1 MPSAPVAPARP
12 PAWLW
17 AAVPLVLAA
26 WLRLRLIG
34 GVEAFVD
41 ESGNILT
48 ALDPRVRAVIDP
60 LGQGRPMLAW
70 LYAPAGW
77 LPLHA
82 LEIARGMTAA
92 AGLVTLAAIGWTL
105 HRLAGC
111 VAALAGMTLWAIMPF
126 AVFHERLALQD
137 PFVAAL
143 LAVAAALMTAGSQAS
158 PARLPWWSLAAGLFF
173 GLALLCKISAVLA
186 LPWLALLYLALQRQA
201 TGPIFSRQLA
211 GIGVGLLVP
220 LLGLREDLLKLG
232 AQSTR
237 FESLPSFQAETYW
250 GAAAGRLGTWLD
262 WHAGYGGWPLAVLLI
277 VAIGLAVRARSGLA
291 FAALAGAAV
300 SVLVAALFYNRPFAR
315 YMLPDQVPLIL
326 FLGLAAGT
334 IPTLKKFWRLALA
347 LALFAAAGRWGWV
360 AMRIGTTPTT
370 APVPAGEIVQYFTG
384 PWSGAGLGE
393 VRRFLREHADR
404 HKVSCLVV
412 THRFM
417 RPGCYGLMLAERAD
431 PRLAALP
438 LTLYDPAD
446 LDLARRGLGQAAKHS
461 PTAFF
466 ILYEGSLYPAQPWL
480 DAAGSP
486 ARRVF
491 ETPRGPGEA
500 FTLYQFEP

>member
-1 MPSAPVAPARP
+1 MPDSPIAPARP
-12 PAWLW
+12 PFWLW
-17 AAVPLVLAA
+17 AAVPVVLAA

-34 GVEAFVD
+34 GPEPFVD
-41 ESGNILT
+41 EAGNILT
-48 ALDPRVRAVIDP
+48 ALDPRVRTVIDP

-92 AGLVTLAAIGWTL
+92 AGLVTLAALGWTL
-105 HRLAGC
+105 HRLSGRC
-111 VAALAGMTLWAIMPF
+111 AALCGMTLWAIMPF

-137 PFVAAL
+137 SFVAAL
-143 LAVAAALMTAGSQAS
+143 LALATALMTAGSQAS
-158 PARLPWWSLAAGLFF
+158 QARIPWWSFAAGVCF
-173 GLALLCKISAVLA
+173 GLAALGKISAVLA
-186 LPWLALLYLALQRQA
+186 LPWLALLYLALQWRA
-201 TGPIFSRQLA
+201 ARPVFSRQLA
-211 GIGVGLLVP
+211 GIGAGVLLP
-220 LLGLREDLLKLG
+220 LLCLG
-232 AQSTR
+232 GNLAQLGDQSTR
-237 FESLPSFQAETYW
+237 FGSLPSFQTETFW
-250 GAAAGRLGTWLD
+250 SDTAGRLGLWLD
-262 WHAGYGGWPLAVLLI
+262 WHAGYGGWPLAVLL
-277 VAIGLAVRARSGLA
+277 VAAVGLAARVRSGLA

-315 YMLPDQVPLIL
+315 YALPDHVPLIL

-334 IPTLKKFWRLALA
+334 IATLRKSWRIGLAVIL
-347 LALFAAAGRWGWV
+347 LAAAGRWGFV
-360 AMRIGTTPTT
+360 ALRIGTAPTA
-370 APVPAGEIVQYFTG
+370 APLPAGEIVQYFTG

-393 VRRFLREHADR
+393 VRRFLRDHADR
-404 HKVSCLVV
+404 HQVSCVVV

-417 RPGCYGLMLAERAD
+417 RPGCYGLMLTERAD
-431 PRLAALP
+431 ARLAVVP
-438 LTLYDPAD
+438 LTIYDPAD
-446 LDLARRGLGQAAKHS
+446 LDLARRGLSQAAKNS
-461 PTAFF
+461 PMAYF
-466 ILYEGSLYPAQPWL
+466 ILYEGSLYPGHPWL